1 MGICIK
7 LLGGYLFY
15 DKLGLLD
22 YELWFR
28 FNKYLLIGVLNYVC
42 VLGLN
47 LENLVISFWN
57 GFLFLI
63 FCRVI
68 KDFIYYLIIYLKYNK

>member
-63 FCRVI
+63 FCRVLYI
-68 KDFIYYLIIYLKYNK
+68 VY

>member
-63 FCRVI
+63 FCRILYIV
-68 KDFIYYLIIYLKYNK
+68 Y